1 MAPGLPGNLG
11 TPPRVDVLGFGGW
24 IMNTIGKI
32 LVILNFLFAVVVGL
46 FLVLYIANQNK
57 SREAHEETLRNLKV
71 MEESYKTTRQVIAKL
86 TADYRTVQLDAET
99 AKQALKEAEDRRK
112 MQEDEYIIKIQ
123 ERDNLL
129 KDKDLTNAQSAETVK
144 RMSQEIGHLT
154 SVIKDR
160 ETAIVRIEA
169 DLKKLRSEAVQFEA
183 LARARQ
189 IRAEALLEQVQELTL
204 ALKRERAGVVNADV
218 MVIRNPNE
226 PNPPP
231 AQVNGKVEK
240 VEGDLMQISLG
251 TDHGVLKNHTLDVYR
266 LTPEPKYLGMV
277 RIVDA
282 NHHQSVARLVP
293 VGNAQFRTP
302 LRVGDLVTSKLTK

>member
-1 MAPGLPGNLG
+1 MTPGLPGNRG
-11 TPPRVDVLGFGGW
+11 TPPTVDWHGFGGW

-32 LVILNFLFAVVVGL
+32 LVILNFLFSVVVGL
-46 FLVLYIANQNK
+46 FLVLYIANQTK
-57 SREAHEETLRNLKV
+57 HREAHESTLLQVKV

-86 TADYRTVQLDAET
+86 STDYRTMQGEIEKAKLD
-99 AKQALKEAEDRRK
+99 LKDAEDRRK
-112 MQEDEYIIKIQ
+112 IQEDDYIVKIQ
-123 ERDNLL
+123 ERDNIV
-129 KDKDLTNAQSAETVK
+129 KDKDLTNQQSLKTTE
-144 RMSQEIGHLT
+144 RMAQEIAHLNT
-154 SVIKDR
+154 TIKDR
-160 ETAIVRIEA
+160 ETAIIRIEA

-189 IRAEALLEQVQELTL
+189 IRAESLLEQVQELTL
-204 ALKRERAGVVNADV
+204 ALNRERTGAIDPNV
-218 MVIRNPNE
+218 MVIRNPND
-226 PNPPP
+226 PNPPA

-266 LTPEPKYLGMV
+266 LTPEPKYLGMI

-282 NHHQSVARLVP
+282 NIHQSVGRLVP